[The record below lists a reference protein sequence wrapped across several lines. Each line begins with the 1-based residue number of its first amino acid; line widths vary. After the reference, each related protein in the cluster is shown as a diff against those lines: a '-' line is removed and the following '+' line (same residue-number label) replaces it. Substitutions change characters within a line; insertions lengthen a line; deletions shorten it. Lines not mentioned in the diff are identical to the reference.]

1 MSVGAAMAAPSMIG
15 VYTHKFFNKFT
26 YLKKLIIQVKY
37 LKNKQVNNMKPIIY
51 ALFLVKHKY

>member
-37 LKNKQVNNMKPIIY
+37 LKNKQANNMKPNIKT
-51 ALFLVKHKY
+51 LVMLV